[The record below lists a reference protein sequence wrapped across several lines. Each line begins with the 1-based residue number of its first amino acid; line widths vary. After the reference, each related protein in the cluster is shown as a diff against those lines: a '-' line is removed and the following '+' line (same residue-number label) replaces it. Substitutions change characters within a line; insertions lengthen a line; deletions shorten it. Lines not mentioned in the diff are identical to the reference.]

1 MSSQQAYKP
10 SGNRWKEEK
19 VVMRVLILSC
29 DTGGGHNACGEALR
43 ESFEDLAVPCQ
54 IENALAFLSDFIA
67 HMTDLAFTLM
77 YRRFPGVFRFGYR
90 FAEQHPDLFAPGS
103 IFRRF
108 LSTGHEALYD
118 FLRENQFQVVL
129 CTHVFSALM
138 MTDVLRAHGRF
149 VKTGFV
155 ATDYTCS
162 PGCAQ
167 SDLDIYF
174 IPHNSLAD
182 AFIREGIPAEKLA
195 VSGIPV
201 RREFYAAN
209 EANDKNALKSRM
221 QIGICERHAVMMCGS
236 MGCGPI
242 KQIVRELSALLPE
255 NCCLTVICGT
265 NQKLREK
272 LEEMFAGDQRIMVR
286 GLVRHVAMWMDS
298 ADLFITKPG
307 GISTTEAACK
317 RLPMLFI
324 NAVDGCEA
332 YNLRFFLRRGV
343 ASTAST
349 PKELARQAVRLLTS
363 SERLRQMASRY
374 EDAEVIPA
382 ARAITQYIVQE
393 YGGSRG

>member
-1 MSSQQAYKP
+1 
-10 SGNRWKEEK
+10 
-19 VVMRVLILSC
+19 MRVLILSC
-29 DTGGGHNACGEALR
+29 DTRGGHNACSEALR
-43 ESFEDLAVPCQ
+43 ETFEDLAVPCQ
-54 IENALAFLSDFIA
+54 IENALAFLSNFAARMID
-67 HMTDLAFTLM
+67 HAFTLM

-90 FAEQHPDLFAPGS
+90 FAESHPGLFAPGS
-103 IFRRF
+103 LFRRF
-108 LSTGHEALYD
+108 LSVGRKALYI

-138 MTDVLRAHGRF
+138 MTDVIRTHGRF

-182 AFIREGIPAEKLA
+182 EFIRKGFPAEKLA
-195 VSGIPV
+195 VSGIPI
-201 RREFYAAN
+201 RKEFYA
-209 EANDKNALKSRM
+209 ANDKNALKNRM
-221 QIGICERHAVMMCGS
+221 QIGFFERHAVLMCGS

-242 KQIVRELSALLPE
+242 KQIVRELSELMPK

-265 NQKLREK
+265 NRKLRVK
-272 LEEMFAGDQRIMVR
+272 LEEMFVSDQRIMVR

-298 ADLFITKPG
+298 TDLFITKPG
-307 GISTTEAACK
+307 GVSTTEAACK
-317 RLPMLFI
+317 RLPMLFV
-324 NAVDGCEA
+324 NAVAGCEA

-343 ASTAST
+343 AATANA
-349 PKELARQAVRLLTS
+349 PKEIAQQAVRLLTN

-374 EDAEVIPA
+374 EDVKVIPA
-382 ARAITQYIVQE
+382 ACAISQYIVQE
-393 YGGSRG
+393 YGDRRR

>member
-1 MSSQQAYKP
+1 
-10 SGNRWKEEK
+10 
-19 VVMRVLILSC
+19 MRVLILSC
-29 DTGGGHNACGEALR
+29 DTGGGHNACSEALR
-43 ESFEDLAVPCQ
+43 ETFEDLAVPCQ
-54 IENALAFLSDFIA
+54 IENALAFLSNFAARMID
-67 HMTDLAFTLM
+67 HAFTLM

-90 FAEQHPDLFAPGS
+90 FAESHPGLFAPGS
-103 IFRRF
+103 LFRRF
-108 LSTGHEALYD
+108 LSVGRKALYI

-138 MTDVLRAHGRF
+138 MTDVIRTHGRF

-182 AFIREGIPAEKLA
+182 EFIRKGVPAEKLA
-195 VSGIPV
+195 VSGIPI
-201 RREFYAAN
+201 RKEFYA
-209 EANDKNALKSRM
+209 ANDKNALKNRM
-221 QIGICERHAVMMCGS
+221 QIGFFERHAVLMCGS

-242 KQIVRELSALLPE
+242 KQIVRDLSELMPK

-265 NQKLREK
+265 NRKLRVK
-272 LEEMFAGDQRIMVR
+272 LEEMFVSDQRIMVR

-298 ADLFITKPG
+298 TDLFITKPG
-307 GISTTEAACK
+307 GVSTTEAACK
-317 RLPMLFI
+317 RLPMLFV
-324 NAVDGCEA
+324 NAVAGCEA

-343 ASTAST
+343 AATANA
-349 PKELARQAVRLLTS
+349 PKEIAQQAVRLLTN

-374 EDAEVIPA
+374 EDVKVIPA
-382 ARAITQYIVQE
+382 ACAISQYIVQE
-393 YGGSRG
+393 YGDRRR

>member
-1 MSSQQAYKP
+1 
-10 SGNRWKEEK
+10 
-19 VVMRVLILSC
+19 MRVLILSC
-29 DTGGGHNACGEALR
+29 DTGGGHNACSEALR
-43 ESFEDLAVPCQ
+43 EAFEDLAVPCQ
-54 IENALAFLSDFIA
+54 IENALAFLSNFAARMID
-67 HMTDLAFTLM
+67 HAFTLM

-90 FAEQHPDLFAPGS
+90 FAESHPGLFAPGS
-103 IFRRF
+103 LFRRF
-108 LSTGHEALYD
+108 LSVGRKALYI

-138 MTDVLRAHGRF
+138 MTDVIRTHGRF

-182 AFIREGIPAEKLA
+182 DFIRKGVPAEKLA
-195 VSGIPV
+195 VSGIPI
-201 RREFYAAN
+201 RKEFYA
-209 EANDKNALKSRM
+209 ANDKNALKNRM
-221 QIGICERHAVMMCGS
+221 QIGFFERHAVLMCGS

-242 KQIVRELSALLPE
+242 KQIVRELSELMPK

-265 NQKLREK
+265 NRKLRVK
-272 LEEMFAGDQRIMVR
+272 LEEMFVSDQRIMVR

-298 ADLFITKPG
+298 TDLFITKPG
-307 GISTTEAACK
+307 GVSTTEAACK
-317 RLPMLFI
+317 RLPMLFV
-324 NAVDGCEA
+324 NAVAGCEA

-343 ASTAST
+343 AATANA
-349 PKELARQAVRLLTS
+349 PKEIAQQAVRLLTN

-374 EDAEVIPA
+374 EDVMVIPA
-382 ARAITQYIVQE
+382 ACAISQYIVQE
-393 YGGSRG
+393 YGDRRR

>member
-1 MSSQQAYKP
+1 
-10 SGNRWKEEK
+10 
-19 VVMRVLILSC
+19 MRVLILSC
-29 DTGGGHNACGEALR
+29 DTGGGHNACSEALR
-43 ESFEDLAVPCQ
+43 EAFEDLAVPCQ
-54 IENALAFLSDFIA
+54 IENALAFLSNFAARMID
-67 HMTDLAFTLM
+67 HAFTLM

-90 FAEQHPDLFAPGS
+90 FAESHPGLFAPGS
-103 IFRRF
+103 LFRRF
-108 LSTGHEALYD
+108 LSVGRKALYI

-138 MTDVLRAHGRF
+138 MTDVIRTHGRF

-182 AFIREGIPAEKLA
+182 EFIRKGVPAEKLA
-195 VSGIPV
+195 VSGIPI

-209 EANDKNALKSRM
+209 DKNALKNRM
-221 QIGICERHAVMMCGS
+221 QIGFFERHAVLMCGS

-242 KQIVRELSALLPE
+242 KQIVRELSELMPK

-265 NQKLREK
+265 NRKLRVK
-272 LEEMFAGDQRIMVR
+272 LEEMFVSDQRIMVR

-298 ADLFITKPG
+298 TDLFITKPG
-307 GISTTEAACK
+307 GVSTTEAACK
-317 RLPMLFI
+317 RLPMLFV
-324 NAVDGCEA
+324 NAVAGCEA

-343 ASTAST
+343 AATANA
-349 PKELARQAVRLLTS
+349 PKEIAQQAVRLLTN

-374 EDAEVIPA
+374 EDVKVIPA
-382 ARAITQYIVQE
+382 ACAISQYIVQE
-393 YGGSRG
+393 YGDRRR

>member
-1 MSSQQAYKP
+1 
-10 SGNRWKEEK
+10 
-19 VVMRVLILSC
+19 MRVLILSC
-29 DTGGGHNACGEALR
+29 DTGGGHNACSEALR
-43 ESFEDLAVPCQ
+43 ETFEDLAVPCQ
-54 IENALAFLSDFIA
+54 IENALAFLSNFAARMID
-67 HMTDLAFTLM
+67 HAFTLM

-90 FAEQHPDLFAPGS
+90 FAESHPGLFAPGS
-103 IFRRF
+103 LFRRF
-108 LSTGHEALYD
+108 LSVGRKALYI

-138 MTDVLRAHGRF
+138 MTDVIRTHGRF

-182 AFIREGIPAEKLA
+182 EFIRKGVPAEKLA
-195 VSGIPV
+195 VSGIPI
-201 RREFYAAN
+201 RKEFYA
-209 EANDKNALKSRM
+209 ANDKNALKNRM
-221 QIGICERHAVMMCGS
+221 QIGFFERHAVLMCGS

-242 KQIVRELSALLPE
+242 KQIVRELSELMPK

-265 NQKLREK
+265 NRKLRVK
-272 LEEMFAGDQRIMVR
+272 LEEMFVSDQRIMVR

-298 ADLFITKPG
+298 TDLFITKPG
-307 GISTTEAACK
+307 GVSTTEAACK
-317 RLPMLFI
+317 RLPMLFV
-324 NAVDGCEA
+324 NAVAGCEA

-343 ASTAST
+343 AATANA
-349 PKELARQAVRLLTS
+349 PKEIAQQAVRLLTN

-374 EDAEVIPA
+374 EDVKVIPA
-382 ARAITQYIVQE
+382 ACAISQYIVQE
-393 YGGSRG
+393 YGDRRR

>member
-1 MSSQQAYKP
+1 
-10 SGNRWKEEK
+10 
-19 VVMRVLILSC
+19 MRVLILSC
-29 DTGGGHNACGEALR
+29 DTGGGHNACSEALR
-43 ESFEDLAVPCQ
+43 EAFEDLAVPCQ
-54 IENALAFLSDFIA
+54 IENALAFLSNFAARMID
-67 HMTDLAFTLM
+67 HAFTLM

-90 FAEQHPDLFAPGS
+90 FAESHPGLFAPGS
-103 IFRRF
+103 LFRRF
-108 LSTGHEALYD
+108 LSVGRKALYI

-138 MTDVLRAHGRF
+138 MTDVIRTHGRF

-182 AFIREGIPAEKLA
+182 DFIRKGVPAEKLA
-195 VSGIPV
+195 VSGIPI
-201 RREFYAAN
+201 RKEFYA
-209 EANDKNALKSRM
+209 ANDKNALKNRM
-221 QIGICERHAVMMCGS
+221 QIGFFERHAVLMCGS

-242 KQIVRELSALLPE
+242 KQIVRELSELMPK

-265 NQKLREK
+265 NRKLRVK
-272 LEEMFAGDQRIMVR
+272 LEEMFVSDQRIMVR

-298 ADLFITKPG
+298 TDLFITKPG
-307 GISTTEAACK
+307 GVSTTEAACK
-317 RLPMLFI
+317 RLPMLFV
-324 NAVDGCEA
+324 NAVAGCEA

-343 ASTAST
+343 AATANA
-349 PKELARQAVRLLTS
+349 PKEIAQQAVRLLTN

-374 EDAEVIPA
+374 EDVKVIPA
-382 ARAITQYIVQE
+382 ACAISQYIVQE
-393 YGGSRG
+393 YGDRRR

>member
-1 MSSQQAYKP
+1 
-10 SGNRWKEEK
+10 
-19 VVMRVLILSC
+19 MRVLILSC
-29 DTGGGHNACGEALR
+29 DTGGGHNACSEALR
-43 ESFEDLAVPCQ
+43 EAFEDLAVPCQ
-54 IENALAFLSDFIA
+54 IENALAFLSNFAARMID
-67 HMTDLAFTLM
+67 HAFTLM

-90 FAEQHPDLFAPGS
+90 FAESHPGLFAPGS
-103 IFRRF
+103 LFRRF
-108 LSTGHEALYD
+108 LSVGRKALYI

-138 MTDVLRAHGRF
+138 MTDVIRTHGRF

-182 AFIREGIPAEKLA
+182 EFIRKGVPAEKLA
-195 VSGIPV
+195 VSGIPI
-201 RREFYAAN
+201 RKEFYA
-209 EANDKNALKSRM
+209 ANDKNALKNRM
-221 QIGICERHAVMMCGS
+221 QIGFFERHAVLMCGS

-242 KQIVRELSALLPE
+242 KQIVRELSELMPK

-265 NQKLREK
+265 NRKLRVK
-272 LEEMFAGDQRIMVR
+272 LEEMFVSDQRIMVR

-298 ADLFITKPG
+298 TDLFITKPG
-307 GISTTEAACK
+307 GVSTTEAACK
-317 RLPMLFI
+317 RLPMLFV
-324 NAVDGCEA
+324 NAVAGCEA

-343 ASTAST
+343 AATANA
-349 PKELARQAVRLLTS
+349 PKEIAQQAVHLLTN

-374 EDAEVIPA
+374 EDVKVIPA
-382 ARAITQYIVQE
+382 ACAISRYIVQE
-393 YGGSRG
+393 YGDRRR

>member
-1 MSSQQAYKP
+1 
-10 SGNRWKEEK
+10 
-19 VVMRVLILSC
+19 MRVLILSC

-43 ESFEDLAVPCQ
+43 ESLEELGAFCQ
-54 IENALAFLSDFIA
+54 MENALAFISDFTARAID
-67 HMTDLAFTLM
+67 HAFTLM
-77 YRRFPGVFRFGYR
+77 YRHFPSVFRFGYR
-90 FAEQHPDLFAPGS
+90 FAERHPRVFSNGS
-103 IFRRF
+103 LIRNL
-108 LSTGHEALYD
+108 LSAGAENLHT
-118 FLRENQFQVVL
+118 FLRENRFQIVL

-138 MTDVLRAHGRF
+138 MTDVLRTHGRF

-182 AFIREGIPAEKLA
+182 EFIRKGVPADKLA

-201 RREFYAAN
+201 RKEFYAS
-209 EANDKNALKSRM
+209 EDKNVLRSRM
-221 QIGICERHAVMMCGS
+221 QIGTYERHAVMMCGS

-242 KQIVRELSALLPE
+242 KQIVRELSALMPK
-255 NCCLTVICGT
+255 NCFLIVICGT
-265 NQKLREK
+265 NRTLREK
-272 LEEMFAGDQRIMVR
+272 LEEMFVGDPRIMVR

-324 NAVDGCEA
+324 NAVAGCEA

-343 ASTAST
+343 AATAST
-349 PKELARQAVRLLTS
+349 PKEIARQAVRLLVS

-374 EDAEVIPA
+374 EGAAVIPA
-382 ARAITQYIVQE
+382 AHAISQYIVQE
-393 YGGSRG
+393 YGDRRR

>member
-1 MSSQQAYKP
+1 
-10 SGNRWKEEK
+10 
-19 VVMRVLILSC
+19 MRVLILSC

-43 ESFEDLAVPCQ
+43 ESLEELGAFCQ
-54 IENALAFLSDFIA
+54 MENALAFISDFTARAID
-67 HMTDLAFTLM
+67 HAFTLM
-77 YRRFPGVFRFGYR
+77 YRHFPSVFRFGYR
-90 FAEQHPDLFAPGS
+90 FSERHPRMLSNGSLIRKLLSAGAENLH
-103 IFRRF
+103 
-108 LSTGHEALYD
+108 T
-118 FLRENQFQVVL
+118 FLRENRFQIVL

-182 AFIREGIPAEKLA
+182 EFIRKGVPADKLA

-201 RREFYAAN
+201 RKEFY
-209 EANDKNALKSRM
+209 EPEDKNALRSRM
-221 QIGICERHAVMMCGS
+221 QIGTYERHAVMMCGS

-242 KQIVRELSALLPE
+242 KQIVRELSALMPK

-265 NQKLREK
+265 NRTLREK
-272 LEEMFAGDQRIMVR
+272 LEEMFVGDPRIMVR

-324 NAVDGCEA
+324 NAVAGCEA

-343 ASTAST
+343 AATAST
-349 PKELARQAVRLLTS
+349 PKEIARQAVRLLVS

-374 EDAEVIPA
+374 EGAAVIPA
-382 ARAITQYIVQE
+382 ARAISQYIVQE
-393 YGGSRG
+393 YGDRRR